1 MGQSHRLVFR
11 TGIPLRSIP
20 VTQYAAGH
28 SKRPGNHSL
37 AVYTG
42 QLIESFLF
50 SFARPTPSNFQFLVR
65 ILRNSR
71 HRLDLLQ
78 PPHCAFHCV
87 PPTIRPLSCPMIASF
102 VVSVPLRQM
111 HAACCFQRLSSFPA
125 LSFRPSLRL
134 KGRRTQGKRIQKKR
148 CKQRTH

>member
-1 MGQSHRLVFR
+1 MGQSHRPVSR
-11 TGIPLRSIP
+11 TGIPCQGIP
-20 VTQYAAGH
+20 VTRYAAGH
-28 SKRPGNHSL
+28 SKRPGNHS
-37 AVYTG
+37 ATERSQFV
-42 QLIESFLF
+42 ESFPF
-50 SFARPTPSNFQFLVR
+50 FFARPTPSKNLCLVR

-78 PPHCAFHCV
+78 PPHSAFHCV
-87 PPTIRPLSCPMIASF
+87 PPTIKPLSCPMIASF

-134 KGRRTQGKRIQKKR
+134 KGRRTQGKGTKRKR

>member
-1 MGQSHRLVFR
+1 MGQSHRLVSR
-11 TGIPLRSIP
+11 TGIPCQGIP
-20 VTQYAAGH
+20 ATRYAAGH
-28 SKRPGNHSL
+28 SKRPGNHSP

-42 QLIESFLF
+42 QLVESFPF
-50 SFARPTPSNFQFLVR
+50 SFARPTPSIIPVVVR
-65 ILRNSR
+65 FHRNSR

-78 PPHCAFHCV
+78 PPHSAFHCN
-87 PPTIRPLSCPMIASF
+87 PPTIKPLSCPMIASF

-134 KGRRTQGKRIQKKR
+134 KGRRTQGKRFKKKL
-148 CKQRTH
+148 CKQRAL